1 MTCTFKNCT
10 NNEFTPH
17 KECALHCVK
26 DTYPNDW
33 RKGILSEFYKLLSI
47 YIADFIDS
55 TATPMFRTRSGCT
68 LPLPKPEPNTS
79 SETEI
84 SQRIR
89 NENLNE
95 EEIRKLISKR
105 SLNELI
111 ILQEIKFPARK
122 DRDSFDYFK
131 LLELLNEVHLLDC
144 HLYIGNWQ
152 VEDVSFF
159 FEACI
164 FYNWFDITP
173 IKMLS
178 KATNSLFSE
187 CEFKN
192 KVIVSGIETNNIF
205 EDILFSGCKFKK
217 LLRLENIVFKKEPF
231 LEEKGIAANI
241 FISNLEIS
249 DCKFEEIF
257 KLNNTTLASF
267 LIENTDLISGFQLT
281 KTSFNIFKCINVT
294 IEGVFNASESHFSYA
309 KFERV
314 KFYDVADFEKAKFGD
329 ADKMVIA
336 SYPVTATF
344 KFVTFMTASNFKKVK
359 FYYGLDFEDV
369 DLREQPNFLKS
380 KINPYN
386 TNRETFR
393 IIKNSFDSRGNTL
406 EANRFFVQEMKAFKQ
421 ELKEE
426 GSSWDRLV
434 YNLND
439 SISEFG
445 ANYIR
450 PILILLV
457 SIIIYTCVDYLHKE
471 YFSSH
476 NYFISGRLEPFWNF
490 LNSMAKNFLPFS
502 RFLASKDGMEFI
514 SLLFYIWFAV
524 LIWQIIV
531 AVKRHTQR

>member
-1 MTCTFKNCT
+1 MTCTFTGCT
-10 NNEFTPH
+10 NDKFAPH
-17 KECALHCVK
+17 EECALHCVK
-26 DTYPNDW
+26 SDYQSDKM
-33 RKGILSEFYKLLSI
+33 KGVLSEFYDLLKVHMTNCSSSTHPTNSPSGFVLKNLKLPISIQEQAVNDDKMKALVTRARKSDSIELSSI
-47 YIADFIDS
+47 HFPYRDNRDNYDYFNLLKLFQEIHFIDCD
-55 TATPMFRTRSGCT
+55 FYLG
-68 LPLPKPEPNTS
+68 
-79 SETEI
+79 
-84 SQRIR
+84 
-89 NENLNE
+89 
-95 EEIRKLISKR
+95 
-105 SLNELI
+105 
-111 ILQEIKFPARK
+111 
-122 DRDSFDYFK
+122 DW
-131 LLELLNEVHLLDC
+131 LLDK
-144 HLYIGNWQ
+144 I
-152 VEDVSFF
+152 EIFF
-159 FEACI
+159 QNCVFH
-164 FYNWFDITP
+164 NWFYLTP
-173 IKMLS
+173 IRILKNS
-178 KATNSLFSE
+178 TNSLFSE
-187 CEFKN
+187 CEFKDKLTVKN
-192 KVIVSGIETNNIF
+192 SEIKDVF
-205 EDILFSGCKFKK
+205 ESSLFSGGRFSSLIYLDGAKFK
-217 LLRLENIVFKKEPF
+217 LEPF
-231 LEEKGIAANI
+231 LE
-241 FISNLEIS
+241 
-249 DCKFEEIF
+249 
-257 KLNNTTLASF
+257 LNDKSFVNTTLKIFNCTFEGIVKLNKVTLNSLQIDDTNFLSSF
-267 LIENTDLISGFQLT
+267 EITNIRVGRFLCVNTEMQ
-281 KTSFNIFKCINVT
+281 
-294 IEGVFNASESHFSYA
+294 GVFNASESHFSYA

-314 KFYDVADFEKAKFGD
+314 RFYDVADFEKAKFGD

-336 SYPVTATF
+336 SYPVTAIF
-344 KFVTFMTASNFKKVK
+344 KFVTFMTASNFKKVN

-380 KINPYN
+380 KINPYK

-457 SIIIYTCVDYLHKE
+457 SIIIYTCVDYLHNE

-476 NYFISGRLEPFWNF
+476 NYFISGGLEPFWTF